1 MAVYTKVTFEEITE
15 FLTSYNIGEAV
26 SFTGIEEGVE
36 NTNYF
41 LQTTKDTF
49 ILTLYEKRVNP
60 ADIPFFIDLMKH
72 LAKNGISCPAPIY
85 GKDSKALRTLN
96 GKPTA
101 ITSFLK
107 GTALK
112 NITPDNCAELGKVLA
127 EMHLAALSFNGA
139 LKNSLSVNGWR
150 PLFMS
155 CAEHADDFQKGLK
168 NEILNELDDL
178 ESNWVKDLP
187 CGIIHA
193 DLFPDNVF
201 FLDGKISGLIDFYF
215 SCNDF
220 LAYDIAV
227 CLNAWCFE
235 DDCSFNLT
243 KAKKM
248 LKAYNKV
255 RKLEPA
261 EIEAFPILAKG
272 SAMRFLLTR
281 LYDWINTPKNALVKP
296 KDPTEY
302 LKKMRFYKDF
312 DSKEL
317 LNLNG

>member
-1 MAVYTKVTFEEITE
+1 MAVYTKVSFEEITE
-15 FLTSYNIGEAV
+15 FLTAYNIGEAV

-41 LQTTKDTF
+41 LKTTKNTF

-60 ADIPFFIDLMKH
+60 VAIPFFIDLMEH
-72 LAKNGISCPAPIY
+72 LAKNGVPCPAPIY
-85 GKDSKALRTLN
+85 GKDGKALHELN
-96 GKPTA
+96 GKPAT

-112 NITPDNCAELGKVLA
+112 NIAPDNCAELGKALA
-127 EMHLAALSFNGA
+127 EMHLAALSFNGN
-139 LKNSLSVNGWR
+139 LKNSLSVVDWR

-155 CAEHADDFQKGLK
+155 SIEHADNFQKGLK

-178 ESNWVKDLP
+178 ESKWVKNLP
-187 CGIIHA
+187 RGVIHA

-201 FLDGKISGLIDFYF
+201 FIDSKISGLIDFCF

-220 LAYDIAV
+220 LAYDVAV

-235 DDCSFNLT
+235 KDCSFNVT

-255 RKLEPA
+255 RKLEQA
-261 EIEAFPILAKG
+261 EIEALSLLAKG

-296 KDPTEY
+296 KNPAEY
-302 LKKMRFYKDF
+302 LKKMRFYNDF

-317 LNLNG
+317 FL